1 MLQHSDAVRH
11 AHQLFDRMGTKA
23 EALAAQR
30 AVAEQV
36 ANHRQAADDWE
47 KVRKVLQEMRGP
59 RQT

>member
-30 AVAEQV
+30 AMAEQV